1 MSVLLDTNIVID
13 HLRGR
18 AAATHFLSGLRR
30 PPSLSVISILEIYA
44 GARNRDEERQIERLL
59 TGSKILDV
67 TADIA
72 RVAGQFIKHY
82 ERSHG
87 LDDADA
93 VIAATAEHHGLSL
106 ATLNVKHFPM
116 LRGLKPA
123 Y

>member
-18 AAATHFLSGLRR
+18 QAATSYVSSLRR
-30 PPSLSVISILEIYA
+30 PPALSVITVMEIYA
-44 GARNRDEERQIERLL
+44 GARNRDEERQIDRLVS
-59 TGSKILDV
+59 GSKLLDV

-93 VIAATAEHHGLSL
+93 LIAATAEHHALAL